1 MARHLRLCAVVFA
14 ATAALLASLDLAS
27 GRAGPASKKIAL
39 VVGINKYH
47 HGGLGELQFA
57 EADARDLADLLQKA
71 GYEFTLLTGDK
82 ATLPAIRAELVRLRK
97 LPGADGLFLVAL
109 AGHGM
114 QPADAQEAYFIPY
127 DADQRVLKPDEKDKF
142 PWDEKTLLPL
152 SEVLGHL
159 QASSAGARALL
170 VDACRN
176 DPSSGRGR
184 GVGTG
189 LKFAD
194 LPKNTAVL
202 LSCSE
207 NQRAYE
213 DKAWGGG
220 HGAFFYQVLEG
231 LKGQAVDKRGRV
243 TANRLYEHLNDTVPD
258 EVAKVIQAKQKPFQ
272 FISGDVDLGIDPKAT
287 ETVQDLPKTLTV
299 KLGDGVEMELVLLNA
314 KGNAEFQM
322 GAPKD
327 DKDALDAEKPQH
339 KVTLTKPFYLG
350 KYHVT
355 RGQFAAF
362 VKATG
367 YKTEAETGDGAGG
380 YNEKGDYVNSKDFSW
395 KKTGFRQTDEHP
407 VVNVSW
413 NDAKRFCRWLAE
425 DADVQRQLKAKAGD
439 RKMTVRLPSEAEWEY
454 ACRAGTTTAY
464 FFGDDPKKLG
474 DYAWYW
480 DNSDHRTHRV
490 GEKGKPNP
498 WGLHDMHG
506 NAFQWCEDYYD
517 KEFYANS
524 PLKDPLNLQKNDE
537 DRRVLRGGS
546 LVCPL
551 RRCRAAYRY
560 DGEASTRHIAIG
572 FRVAFRPD

>member
-1 MARHLRLCAVVFA
+1 MPRHLRLCAVVFA
-14 ATAALLASLDLAS
+14 ATVALLTLLDFAS
-27 GRAGPASKKIAL
+27 GRAGPAGKKIAL

-57 EADARDLADLLQKA
+57 EADAKDLADLLKKA
-71 GYEFTLLTGDK
+71 GYEVTLLTGDK
-82 ATLPAIRAELVRLRK
+82 ATLPAIRAKLTELRK

-114 QPADAQEAYFIPY
+114 QPADAQESYFIPY

-231 LKGQAVDKRGRV
+231 LKGQAADKRGRV

-258 EVAKVIQAKQKPFQ
+258 EVAKVVQAKQKPFQ
-272 FISGDVDLGIDPKAT
+272 FISGDVDLGIDPKTT
-287 ETVQDLPKTLTV
+287 ETVQELPKTLTL

-314 KGNAEFQM
+314 KGNAEFLIGSPQDEKERN
-322 GAPKD
+322 PYETQF
-327 DKDALDAEKPQH
+327 DAEKQH
-339 KVTLTKPFYLG
+339 KVTLTKPFYLAKYPVTQEQYEKLIG
-350 KYHVT
+350 KNPSYFSKSGYGKAKVQGMDTSRFPVEQVSWDDAKTFCEKLMDKHG
-355 RGQFAAF
+355 GQMPAVLRKQKYRFALP
-362 VKATG
+362 
-367 YKTEAETGDGAGG
+367 TEA
-380 YNEKGDYVNSKDFSW
+380 
-395 KKTGFRQTDEHP
+395 Q
-407 VVNVSW
+407 
-413 NDAKRFCRWLAE
+413 
-425 DADVQRQLKAKAGD
+425 
-439 RKMTVRLPSEAEWEY
+439 WEY
-454 ACRAGTTTAY
+454 ACRAGTSTPFYFGSELNGKQANCDGNFPYGTRDTGPSKRRTT
-464 FFGDDPKKLG
+464 K
-474 DYAWYW
+474 
-480 DNSDHRTHRV
+480 V
-490 GEKGKPNP
+490 GEYGENKF
-498 WGLHDMHG
+498 GLCDMHG
-506 NAFQWCEDYYD
+506 NVYQWCQDYYGPYD
-517 KEFYANS
+517 LPA
-524 PLKDPLNLQKNDE
+524 KDPLRSVKYSE
-537 DRRVLRGGS
+537 ECRVLRGGS
-546 LVCPL
+546 WLHNA
-551 RRCRAAYRY
+551 RHCRAAYRL
-560 DGEASTRHIAIG
+560 DVAPGRCVNDAG
-572 FRVAFRPD
+572 FRVAFRLD